1 MLSEKLIHLL
11 VNYMLKLTRTAL
23 CFHLEEIWQKLYLI
37 CSDPEVGV
45 LKDVSGI
52 CLFLC
57 LSKLLVESGT
67 TEQFSRLAKP
77 FKVSE
82 LSSQE

>member
-1 MLSEKLIHLL
+1 
-11 VNYMLKLTRTAL
+11 MLKLKAKS
-23 CFHLEEIWQKLYLI
+23 CMFYLEEIWQKLYLI

-52 CLFLC
+52 RLFLC